1 MNLRLKVGASNPP
14 WGKGWP
20 TAAILRWGSK
30 SCASLAGE
38 SGPQSIKAV
47 EKLGRLLGNTACY
60 LLGGFASAA
69 PNMPPITRAAVSRLS
84 SDLWIRCSPVA
95 FRWKLPRQAVRLR
108 DRKKIND

>member
-1 MNLRLKVGASNPP
+1 LRNLDDFLETPP
-14 WGKGWP
+14 
-20 TAAILRWGSK
+20 
-30 SCASLAGE
+30 C
-38 SGPQSIKAV
+38 
-47 EKLGRLLGNTACY
+47 N

>member
-38 SGPQSIKAV
+38 SSPQSIKAV
-47 EKLGRLLGNTACY
+47 EKLGRLLGNAALQFVGWVRECCAQHAADY
-60 LLGGFASAA
+60 PRGGLPAQF
-69 PNMPPITRAAVSRLS
+69 R
-84 SDLWIRCSPVA
+84 PV
-95 FRWKLPRQAVRLR
+95 
-108 DRKKIND
+108 D